1 GATVRAIGPL
11 DGDLVAFGAFT
22 AVGGAPISGV
32 ARWSGGAW
40 QAMTSVTAAAATLD
54 EFGKVWV
61 AGPGAA
67 YGAPEVFTWTGSAW
81 LGFGTSIGEIQA
93 IAVANNQ
100 PVIGRDSYYGYGPS
114 IARWNGAQW
123 ATFGQ
128 GLDGPV
134 DAVLVRSNGDVIAGG
149 EFLFSGST
157 QLSRIARWDGTA
169 WQPFGPGLDGPVRAL
184 AELPDGEL
192 LAAGDFVNDGT
203 MVRPLNLIARWDGTN
218 WQLLGLGLGG
228 RPGASVRALS

>member
-100 PVIGRDSYYGYGPS
+100 PVIGRDSYYGYGPN
-114 IARWNGAQW
+114 IARWNRAQW
-123 ATFGQ
+123 G
-128 GLDGPV
+128 
-134 DAVLVRSNGDVIAGG
+134 AVGDVRP
-149 EFLFSGST
+149 GSRR
-157 QLSRIARWDGTA
+157 SRRRGARAQQRRRDRGRRV
-169 WQPFGPGLDGPVRAL
+169 PVLRQHAALAHRAL
-184 AELPDGEL
+184 GRHRV
-192 LAAGDFVNDGT
+192 AA
-203 MVRPLNLIARWDGTN
+203 VRPRPR
-218 WQLLGLGLGG
+218 
-228 RPGASVRALS
+228 RPGARARRTAGRRTAGRRRLRQRRHD